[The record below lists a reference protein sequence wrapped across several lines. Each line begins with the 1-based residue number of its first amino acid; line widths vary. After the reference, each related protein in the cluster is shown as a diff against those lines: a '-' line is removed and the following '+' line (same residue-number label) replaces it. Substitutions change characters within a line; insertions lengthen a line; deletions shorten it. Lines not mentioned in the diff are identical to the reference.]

1 MTAPRPSPLSGLRH
15 LALNV
20 NNLAA
25 CEAFYVGLLGLRVD
39 WRPDA
44 DNLYL
49 TSGGDNL
56 ALHRAQVS
64 PGANNM
70 LKKSIPGLFQRAKQ
84 KAWFLLCAGR
94 AQRLNHFG
102 FVLDAPQQAD
112 AWHDYLRDQGVMIKA
127 APRDHRDGSRSFYCL
142 DPDGNTVQF
151 IFLPTK
157 TQNDA

>member
-20 NNLAA
+20 QNLAA

-56 ALHRAQVS
+56 ALHRAQAS
-64 PGANNM
+64 PAD
-70 LKKSIPGLFQRAKQ
+70 S
-84 KAWFLLCAGR
+84 R

-112 AWHDYLRDQGVMIKA
+112 AWHDYLRDQGVTIKA

-151 IFLPTK
+151 IFLPGAK
-157 TQNDA
+157 